1 MRVEFSVA
9 TAEAGDL
16 TTQEGAG
23 AGTEDEPD
31 AKGKLREWE
40 EKLKGRSH
48 AEPPYFQKWADDFQT
63 RVPHESTRKRY
74 ASSIKKLKKKLT
86 GIRLSDI
93 SAE

>member
-9 TAEAGDL
+9 TAEAGNL

-40 EKLKGRSH
+40 EKLKGGSH
-48 AEPPYFQKWADDFQT
+48 AEPPYFQKWAEDFQNQSAARKYSKAI
-63 RVPHESTRKRY
+63 RVLDQK
-74 ASSIKKLKKKLT
+74 
-86 GIRLSDI
+86 
-93 SAE
+93 AEEKINWD